1 MITFA
6 IFCLPQYSALQGE
19 QLSIQWAKQS
29 GLLPEGR
36 ASQDGAGLLIIT
48 QVGSD
53 TDKHLALLA
62 PSRCKRRIPERMCA
76 QRQPGSL
83 SLRREKS
90 WWWVEEPMLGAVE
103 SIMVEPR

>member
-53 TDKHLALLA
+53 Y
-62 PSRCKRRIPERMCA
+62 
-76 QRQPGSL
+76 
-83 SLRREKS
+83 
-90 WWWVEEPMLGAVE
+90 
-103 SIMVEPR
+103 

>member
-1 MITFA
+1 MSHFVKLSDNYNISNSNFCN
-6 IFCLPQYSALQGE
+6 FCLPQYSALQGE

-53 TDKHLALLA
+53 TD
-62 PSRCKRRIPERMCA
+62 
-76 QRQPGSL
+76 
-83 SLRREKS
+83 
-90 WWWVEEPMLGAVE
+90 
-103 SIMVEPR
+103 